1 MLEIFG
7 FRAGVHTTDALQAL
21 NSLADQD
28 GSMRIQGLSA
38 LGQLH
43 AAARVAWRVENVAS
57 IVGKLEDVDKH
68 VRRAALTVL
77 GQLPAEAQ
85 AACAAAQ
92 LESSRIQMKM

>member
-1 MLEIFG
+1 MLETFG

-43 AAARVAWRVENVAS
+43 AAARVENVAS